1 MYLFASVKMIEET
14 YFSNMTATPA
24 LAACLDKAVA
34 SLGVCADHTELYRY
48 VTGDLAQEGSSE

>member
-1 MYLFASVKMIEET
+1 MNIACQLIEAAGHTVE
-14 YFSNMTATPA
+14 ATPA